1 MNVGIAELVKTV
13 TKLVEQA
20 EHGEN
25 ITITR
30 HGKPVAMLTQPPATS
45 RKPKLGT
52 GTGLIEL
59 LPGWDKP
66 LPADMWDAY
75 KK

>member
-1 MNVGIAELVKTV
+1 MEVGIADLVKSV
-13 TKLVEQA
+13 TKLVERA

-30 HGKPVAMLTQPPATS
+30 HGKPVAMLTQPS
-45 RKPKLGT
+45 KVRRNPKLGT

-59 LPGWDKP
+59 LPDWDKP
-66 LPADMWDAY
+66 LPAELWDAY
-75 KK
+75 K

>member
-1 MNVGIAELVKTV
+1 MDIGIAELVKSV
-13 TKLVEQA
+13 TKLVERA
-20 EHGEN
+20 EHGED

-30 HGKPVAMLTQPPATS
+30 HGKPVAMLTRPPQVR

-66 LPADMWDAY
+66 LPTELWDAY
-75 KK
+75 K